1 MSEGGERPSFA
12 PVVLRADR
20 DEDALAR
27 ADGRDPFVEK
37 VNLGCGLLAAFAAL
51 AFVLLCLAR

>member
-1 MSEGGERPSFA
+1 MSDEQRAHFA
-12 PVVLRADR
+12 PIELRPER

-27 ADGRDPFVEK
+27 ADGRDPLVEK
-37 VNLGCGLLAAFAAL
+37 VNLGCGLLAAVAAL